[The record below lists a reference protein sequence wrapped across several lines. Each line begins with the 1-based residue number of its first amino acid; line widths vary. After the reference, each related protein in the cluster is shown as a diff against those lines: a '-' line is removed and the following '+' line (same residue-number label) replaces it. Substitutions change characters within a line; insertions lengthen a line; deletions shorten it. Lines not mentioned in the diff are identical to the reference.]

1 MKYLLY
7 SYISACLLFIAC
19 NTSSSQQANITQ
31 NSLLTQAKGLVI
43 TPNNGYTTVEIKNPW
58 KEGSVLQTYILVPRD
73 TDLPKNLPQGSLI
86 RTPIKKA
93 LVYSSVHA
101 NAIKELGHLSSV
113 KGVCDAQYFTL
124 PEITEGVENGSIAN
138 IGSSMSPVVEKIIA
152 LSPDAIILSPYQN
165 ANYEELTRL
174 GISVIQCADYMEAT
188 PLGRAEWI
196 KLFGILY
203 NQEEKAD
210 SIYNCV
216 VNDYND
222 LIKLTAN
229 EQQKPK
235 ILSENIING
244 TWYVPGG
251 DSYMAQLFSDAG
263 GSYAWSDVHTS
274 GSIPLDMPRVLEKA
288 HDADVWLI
296 KSFDSTFSYSKL
308 KAQNVL
314 NAEFKAFKEQKIF
327 FCDTERT
334 TLFQDFPFHPELLLK
349 EYIAI
354 LHPELIP
361 EYKLKYF
368 KPLVNE

>member
-7 SYISACLLFIAC
+7 LYISACLLFIAC
-19 NTSSSQQANITQ
+19 NTSNSQQANITQ

-43 TPNNGYTTVEIKNPW
+43 TPNNGYTMVEIKNPW
-58 KEGSVLQTYILVPRD
+58 KESSVLQSYIIVPRD
-73 TDLPKNLPQGSLI
+73 TDLPDNIPNGCII
-86 RTPIKKA
+86 RTPLKKV

-101 NAIKELGHLSSV
+101 NAIKELGYISSV

-124 PEITEGVENGSIAN
+124 PEINEGVKNGSIEN
-138 IGSSMSPVVEKIIA
+138 VGSSMSPIIEKIIA

-165 ANYEELTRL
+165 SNYEELTRL
-174 GISVIQCADYMEAT
+174 GIPIIQCADYMEAT

-196 KLFGILY
+196 KLFGLLY

-210 SIYNCV
+210 SIYNSV
-216 VNDYND
+216 TQSYND
-222 LIKLTAN
+222 LAKLAAN
-229 EQQKPK
+229 EQIKPK

-251 DSYMAQLFSDAG
+251 ESYMAKLFTDAG
-263 GSYAWSDVHTS
+263 GRYAWSEVNTT

-314 NAEFKAFKEQKIF
+314 NAEFKAFKEQNIF

-354 LHPELIP
+354 FHPQLIP
-361 EYKLKYF
+361 GYKTRYF
-368 KPLVNE
+368 KPLINE